1 VSILT
6 GEKSAFSVM
15 EASAGIAIHVTS
27 PYVLLVR
34 DRFNLWK
41 GGVAMAFEPIL
52 LEKKEQVGL
61 ITLNRPQKFNTFNT
75 QMAEELNA
83 ALCQLD
89 EDTEVRV
96 IIIKGAGKV
105 FSTGIDV
112 SEFHGKTLS
121 EYHRWLTP
129 MDQMHLTVASMGKPV
144 IAMVHGYAVANGAGL
159 MVAADFAVVAEGTQI
174 GTTAINVG
182 LLCTG
187 PIIPMSYGLGKKKT
201 LEMLLS
207 GDMIDAR
214 EAERLG
220 LVNKVVPAEK
230 LEEETFAFAQKL
242 IAKSPVAIEIG
253 KKFYYQ
259 MIDMPFRQRFVL
271 NSEIMARLC
280 ITEGAQEGVKAFIE
294 KRKPVWKG
302 K

>member
-1 VSILT
+1 MSFKT
-6 GEKSAFSVM
+6 
-15 EASAGIAIHVTS
+15 
-27 PYVLLVR
+27 
-34 DRFNLWK
+34 
-41 GGVAMAFEPIL
+41 IL
-52 LEKKEQVGL
+52 LEKKDQIGL
-61 ITLNRPQKFNTFNT
+61 ITLNRPQKFNTFSSK
-75 QMAEELNA
+75 MAEELNA
-83 ALCQLD
+83 ALRQLD
-89 EDTEVRV
+89 DDAEVRV

-112 SEFHGKTLS
+112 SEFYGKTAS
-121 EYHRWLTP
+121 EYHQWLTP
-129 MDQMHLTVASMGKPV
+129 MDQMHLTIASMGKPV
-144 IAMVHGYAVANGAGL
+144 IAMVHGFAVANGAGL
-159 MVAADFAVVAEGTQI
+159 VAAADFAIMAEDAKL

-187 PIIPMSYGLGKKKT
+187 PIIPISYGLGKKKI

-207 GDMIDAR
+207 GDMIDAK

-230 LEEETFAFAQKL
+230 LEEETFAFARKL
-242 IAKSPVAIEIG
+242 IDKSPVAIQMG
-253 KKFYYQ
+253 KEFYYQ

-280 ITEGAQEGVKAFIE
+280 TTEDAQEGVKAFIE
-294 KRKPVWKG
+294 KRKPIWRG

>member
-1 VSILT
+1 MSFESIL
-6 GEKSAFSVM
+6 
-15 EASAGIAIHVTS
+15 I
-27 PYVLLVR
+27 
-34 DRFNLWK
+34 
-41 GGVAMAFEPIL
+41 
-52 LEKKEQVGL
+52 EKKDKIGI
-61 ITLNRPQKFNTFNT
+61 ITLNRPQKFNTFST
-75 QMAEELNA
+75 QMVQELND
-83 ALCQLD
+83 ALRQLD
-89 EDTEVRV
+89 GDAEVRV
-96 IIIKGAGKV
+96 VIIKGAGEV

-112 SEFHGKTLS
+112 SEFHGKTPS

-129 MDQMHLTVASMGKPV
+129 MDQMHFTIASMGKPV

-159 MVAADFAVVAEGTQI
+159 VAASDFAIVAEGTQI

-242 IAKSPVAIEIG
+242 ISKSPLAVQIG
-253 KKFYYQ
+253 KNFYYQ

-271 NSEIMARLC
+271 NSEIMTRLC
-280 ITEGAQEGVKAFIE
+280 TMEDAQEGVKAFIE

>member
-1 VSILT
+1 
-6 GEKSAFSVM
+6 
-15 EASAGIAIHVTS
+15 
-27 PYVLLVR
+27 
-34 DRFNLWK
+34 
-41 GGVAMAFEPIL
+41 MAFETIL
-52 LEKKEQVGL
+52 IQKKNQIGL
-61 ITLNRPQKFNTFNT
+61 ITLNRPQKFNTFST
-75 QMAEELNA
+75 QLAEELNA

-89 EDTEVRV
+89 EDDETRV

-105 FSTGIDV
+105 FSTGIDI
-112 SEFHGKTLS
+112 SEFHGKTPS

-129 MDQMHLTVASMGKPV
+129 MDQMHLTIASMGKPV
-144 IAMVHGYAVANGAGL
+144 IAMVHGFAVANGAGL
-159 MVAADFAVVAEGTQI
+159 VAAADFAIMAEDAKL

-187 PIIPMSYGLGKKKT
+187 PIIPMSYGLGKKKI

-207 GDMIDAR
+207 GDMIGAK

-230 LEEETFAFAQKL
+230 LEEETLAFAQKL
-242 IAKSPVAIEIG
+242 ISKSPVALRMG
-253 KKFYYQ
+253 KNFYYQ
-259 MIDMPFRQRFVL
+259 MIDMPFRQRLVL
-271 NSEIMARLC
+271 NSEIMTRLST
-280 ITEGAQEGVKAFIE
+280 TEDALEGINAFIE

>member
-1 VSILT
+1 
-6 GEKSAFSVM
+6 
-15 EASAGIAIHVTS
+15 
-27 PYVLLVR
+27 
-34 DRFNLWK
+34 
-41 GGVAMAFEPIL
+41 MAFETIL
-52 LEKKEQVGL
+52 IEKKNQVGI
-61 ITLNRPQKFNTFNT
+61 ITLNRPQKFNTFSSL
-75 QMAEELNA
+75 MAEELNT
-83 ALCQLD
+83 ALRKLD

-96 IIIKGAGKV
+96 VIIKGAGKA
-105 FSTGIDV
+105 FSTGIDIN
-112 SEFHGKTLS
+112 EFHGKTPS
-121 EYHRWLTP
+121 EYHRWLTL
-129 MDQMHLTVASMGKPV
+129 MDQMHLTIASMGKPV

-159 MVAADFAVVAEGTQI
+159 VAAADFAIVAEGTQI

-207 GDMIDAR
+207 GDMIDAK

-220 LVNKVVPAEK
+220 LVNKVVPAEN
-230 LEEETFAFAQKL
+230 LEEETFAFAKKL
-242 IAKSPVAIEIG
+242 IDKSPIAIQMG
-253 KKFYYQ
+253 KEFYYQ

-280 ITEGAQEGVKAFIE
+280 TTEDASEGINAFIE

>member
-1 VSILT
+1 MSFETILI
-6 GEKSAFSVM
+6 EKRDKI
-15 EASAGIAIHVTS
+15 GI
-27 PYVLLVR
+27 L
-34 DRFNLWK
+34 
-41 GGVAMAFEPIL
+41 
-52 LEKKEQVGL
+52 
-61 ITLNRPQKFNTFNT
+61 TLNRPQKFNTFNT
-75 QMAEELNA
+75 RLAEELNA

-89 EDTEVRV
+89 EDNEVRV
-96 IIIKGAGKV
+96 VIIKGAGKV

-129 MDQMHLTVASMGKPV
+129 MDQMYLTIASMGKPV

-159 MVAADFAVVAEGTQI
+159 MAAADFAVVAEGTQI

-280 ITEGAQEGVKAFIE
+280 TTEDASEGINAFIE
-294 KRKPVWKG
+294 KRQPMWKG

>member
-1 VSILT
+1 MS
-6 GEKSAFSVM
+6 F
-15 EASAGIAIHVTS
+15 EAIFI
-27 PYVLLVR
+27 
-34 DRFNLWK
+34 
-41 GGVAMAFEPIL
+41 
-52 LEKKEQVGL
+52 EKKDKIGI
-61 ITLNRPQKFNTFNT
+61 ITLNRPQKFNTFST
-75 QMAEELNA
+75 QMAQELND
-83 ALCQLD
+83 ALRQLD
-89 EDTEVRV
+89 EDAEVRV
-96 IIIKGAGKV
+96 LIIKGAGKV

-112 SEFHGKTLS
+112 SEFHGKTPS
-121 EYHRWLTP
+121 EYHRWLTL
-129 MDQMHLTVASMGKPV
+129 MDQMHFTIASMGKPV

-159 MVAADFAVVAEGTQI
+159 VAAADFAIVAEGTQI

-230 LEEETFAFAQKL
+230 LEEETLAFANKL
-242 IAKSPVAIEIG
+242 IAKSPLAIQMG
-253 KKFYYQ
+253 KNFYYQ

-280 ITEGAQEGVKAFIE
+280 TTEDAQEGVKAFME
-294 KRKPVWKG
+294 KRKPMWKG
-302 K
+302 R

>member
-1 VSILT
+1 
-6 GEKSAFSVM
+6 
-15 EASAGIAIHVTS
+15 
-27 PYVLLVR
+27 
-34 DRFNLWK
+34 
-41 GGVAMAFEPIL
+41 MAFETIL
-52 LEKKEQVGL
+52 IEKKNQVGI
-61 ITLNRPQKFNTFNT
+61 ITLNRPQKFNTFSSL
-75 QMAEELNA
+75 MAEELNT
-83 ALCQLD
+83 ALSKLD

-96 IIIKGAGKV
+96 VIIKGAGKA
-105 FSTGIDV
+105 FSTGIDIN
-112 SEFHGKTLS
+112 EFHGKTPS
-121 EYHRWLTP
+121 EYHKWLTL
-129 MDQMHLTVASMGKPV
+129 MDQMHFTIASMGKPV

-159 MVAADFAVVAEGTQI
+159 VAAADFAIMAGDAKL

-207 GDMIDAR
+207 GDMIDAK

-230 LEEETFAFAQKL
+230 LEEETFTFAQKL
-242 IAKSPVAIEIG
+242 IDKSSLAIQMG
-253 KKFYYQ
+253 KEFYYQ

-271 NSEIMARLC
+271 NSEIMTRLST
-280 ITEGAQEGVKAFIE
+280 TEDAQEGVKAFIE